1 MPIELLQDD
10 GDFDLKDFDKLG
22 FDKSEIAQIYI
33 DHFKTN
39 QDHVSWFWD
48 PTRAL
53 IFTLNYINEQLGLLM
68 EIKLVV

>member
-39 QDHVSWFWD
+39 
-48 PTRAL
+48 
-53 IFTLNYINEQLGLLM
+53 
-68 EIKLVV
+68 